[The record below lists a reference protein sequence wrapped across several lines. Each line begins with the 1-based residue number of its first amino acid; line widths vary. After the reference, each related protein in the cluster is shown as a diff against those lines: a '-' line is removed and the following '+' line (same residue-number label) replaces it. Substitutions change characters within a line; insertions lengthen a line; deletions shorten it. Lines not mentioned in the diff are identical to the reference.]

1 MSYSYTA
8 RDKEGNLITG
18 KAEVDSEIELATQL
32 KKEGLLLTSSE
43 FQKGAKKKI
52 TSLNGLI
59 EKLKS
64 IGTIP
69 LEEKMFFTQNLQV
82 MLRSGISL
90 STGLETLSKQTT
102 NLRFQLILK
111 DIQSNVEKG
120 TSFAESL
127 KKHSNVF
134 GELFI
139 NMIEAGEISGQL
151 ENTLMELRIQ
161 MKKDHDIKS
170 KVKGAMMY
178 PSIVIMAMIGVMIVV
193 VTFVIPKIT
202 VLFTEA
208 NIDLPLPTRVLIAI
222 SNFMINNGLAVGIV
236 SILLIVGFFRGIK
249 TKIGKKIWHKILIK
263 APIMAPIIK
272 KINLAR
278 FARTLSSLLKTD
290 IPIVKSFTITS
301 KTLGN
306 YYYRGVV
313 GIASE
318 NLKKGSTIT
327 STLTQNEE
335 LFPPLI
341 TQMVAVGEDSG
352 SLDTILENLAQFY
365 EEDVTETMAN
375 FSSIIEPILILLLG
389 LGVGAVAVAVIMPI
403 YSLTQAV

>member
-1 MSYSYTA
+1 
-8 RDKEGNLITG
+8 
-18 KAEVDSEIELATQL
+18 
-32 KKEGLLLTSSE
+32 
-43 FQKGAKKKI
+43 
-52 TSLNGLI
+52 
-59 EKLKS
+59 
-64 IGTIP
+64 
-69 LEEKMFFTQNLQV
+69 
-82 MLRSGISL
+82 
-90 STGLETLSKQTT
+90 
-102 NLRFQLILK
+102 
-111 DIQSNVEKG
+111 
-120 TSFAESL
+120 
-127 KKHSNVF
+127 
-134 GELFI
+134 
-139 NMIEAGEISGQL
+139 
-151 ENTLMELRIQ
+151 
-161 MKKDHDIKS
+161 
-170 KVKGAMMY
+170 MY

-236 SILLIVGFFRGIK
+236 TILLIVGFFRGIK
-249 TKIGKKIWHKILIK
+249 TEIGKKIWHKILIK

-306 YYYRGVV
+306 YYYKTVV